1 MNTATTTT
9 ENPPVEDEA
18 QIKAEIR
25 RLKEEIEADLA
36 AMAESQ
42 RRIEVLRVST
52 QARLDRIKK
61 HIRTYYPEA
70 RVFS

>member
-1 MNTATTTT
+1 MNTTAA
-9 ENPPVEDEA
+9 ENTSVENEE

-25 RLKEEIEADLA
+25 RLEAEIEQDLA

-42 RRIEVLRVST
+42 RRIEALGAST

-61 HIRTYYPEA
+61 HIRTHYPEA